1 MKAQTRRLKAA
12 RRRSRNRKL
21 GIEDIKEA
29 QDTNTTTGRQQKGF
43 ADEEHLTRWKELTL
57 TACSFSSLSIIV
69 DHHQASSSASAFQQT
84 NETLADIR
92 RAPGGKDAEEAQE
105 TDKKEDPDDGR

>member
-1 MKAQTRRLKAA
+1 MKAQTRLLKAA
-12 RRRSRNRKL
+12 RRSHNRKL

-84 NETLADIR
+84 NETLADIQ
-92 RAPGGKDAEEAQE
+92 RAPEGKDAEEAQE
-105 TDKKEDPDDGR
+105 ADTKEDPVDRR